1 MFRVVFSRDQRDV
14 VLWIDVS
21 PHQDTQTPFT
31 NGYTQFA
38 IYLFKV
44 MFNTLIP
51 LTTPQLLIR
60 TAPIN
65 PLLFPNFPTVTFSV
79 S

>member
-1 MFRVVFSRDQRDV
+1 VFSRDQRDV

-21 PHQDTQTPFT
+21 PHQDTQTPLT
-31 NGYTQFA
+31 NGYAHFA

-44 MFNTLIP
+44 IFDPLIP
-51 LTTPQLLIR
+51 PTTLQQLLIR

-65 PLLFPNFPTVTFSV
+65 PLLFQTSPQ
-79 S
+79 